1 MRKRFLS
8 FALALCFAIPC
19 MFFLASCGEKSKPI
33 QNFIMTFE
41 EIENSHVHFVY
52 DTNTVKGGENFT
64 FGVEVNEGYDA
75 TKIVVSIDDEEIPLA
90 EGHWMV
96 QSAQSY
102 DYVDMESAPKFP
114 FGRKWVYTIEDVQK
128 NMTVSVD
135 ASQVDFDEIEVSV
148 SSTGNQSKFY
158 VLKGDRADITNTEEK
173 IYSASFLGDQDIFDE
188 LEISD
193 GKIRFEYGK
202 DLFIKIPEDLVEA
215 FTLKLGE
222 YEITNSFLQESD
234 WVTYRREEE
243 AGKKYVF
250 VEIDYY
256 YFAYSQTIASTP
268 IEPVVENQ
276 NLVAVVFDDNPN
288 FSFDYYKLCSSE
300 DPDAILID
308 GDYFKEDSIS
318 TYYEVDGESKRA
330 VFAYVGEAE
339 NIEDD
344 PYYEPYTNYDYA
356 SKKIAFKISKSNG
369 QTTEELI
376 QNLQFAL
383 TPYESQNE
391 GYISVKAVDSG
402 YGYSKFFVV
411 IELPQGYDSAK
422 YLNFVTTIKESYLSE
437 KYVDLDLKIQGAYG
451 ADPIKV
457 LSTSAEI
464 LYQDGK
470 YYFEKDTIMTKYFSQ
485 PKVRFDAFT
494 HTTASSTTLSS
505 DDISEYLLDG
515 LNMRLED
522 VAKYLYAYSSSE
534 KVTSTVDGVD
544 VDEIWT
550 ECGETPDDTCCSTCI
565 ASDYT
570 ELKEASLVAGYKY
583 NDETQTPDVKYLW
596 LSQLTKDETDPEDTS
611 LYVYQNYYYDYA
623 TRTWHEKV
631 GADWKKVVVYQGL
644 VQCAKPNE
652 IDELPD
658 LSGTAQ
664 AVDVA
669 SDLFAAIQLYDGMAE
684 GTTYQYYSPYNTYTT
699 WLLARTE
706 DTSSLVFAIVDING
720 TNYYY
725 DYATSTWMTEHTLET
740 DEVFESYNF
749 VDLRDDIYQK
759 YLQLEKTYFLAKVL
773 KALDTSSLT
782 ETTMTT
788 ELLKILRG
796 AVLSASETDYKAYE
810 ISVGDVRFSNVVL
823 IVALGENDAETAKL
837 LVFDFDAYDVEEP
850 QGTDIVHCVLDI
862 RENENILST
871 ISTEPDVFVGMN
883 NILSSGLYYKNS
895 KLYSLSNDDAY
906 GFREVPVFEAV
917 SIGNDLI
924 SVSSNYYLYF
934 GSLVDTIESGPKAG
948 YVYQFDVSNYKKLY
962 FKTATKI
969 ETTAYNF
976 DMAYYYY
983 DFETKDPSYPLY
995 EFDSENKIITIRQGV
1010 AEFNFNYNYDVDN
1023 AVITINGI
1031 EKTSQ
1036 VIPENPEFVSNFDD
1050 YEIAGD
1056 AQEDF
1061 EFIEKAKAI
1070 FDIYARARG
1079 DIQDANYKISEKDVV
1094 FDNEYDTGL
1103 NDHIKA
1109 MYIKANCSVYV
1120 TIFESEYHNGYL
1132 MFEESGDKWYSVNFE
1147 RGIPSSLR
1155 QITGASIPEYASADI
1170 SSLSIDF
1177 TDAPSILDQ
1186 LYPGQIMKLIATQL
1200 GVEIENVTYYSDA
1213 HILEYMRYDSEKG
1226 SDARCILAYLTADK
1240 VFVQQK
1246 NASSYWYEVL
1256 CDNNQIPRFLKK
1268 MEYNDRELAD
1278 FGVFDIENDV
1288 ITISYTGIRDKKSLP
1303 HKLIFD
1309 SLLESGE
1316 VYLANDTTKTFDQY
1330 VLSETSLFTHIDKDG
1345 THFEEVN
1352 SADEVYPQT
1361 NVVFYSEVENIY
1373 IEKLVDSYDND
1384 GNFVGQV
1391 PSEVYE
1397 AKVAHVRDIFGNNI
1411 AVEKDGKTFY
1421 LYVLNQGYSSFDDAD
1436 WTLKESQQ

>member
-19 MFFLASCGEKSKPI
+19 MFFLASCGGSRP
-33 QNFIMTFE
+33 NPNCYMTFE
-41 EIENSHVHFVY
+41 DVGETHVYFDY
-52 DTNTVKGGENFT
+52 NTNVARKGENFT
-64 FGVEVNEGYDA
+64 FGVSVGEGYDA
-75 TKIVVSIDDEEIPLA
+75 TKIVVSVDEEVVPLS
-90 EGHWMV
+90 EGQWKI
-96 QSAQSY
+96 QDRQTY
-102 DYVDMESAPKFP
+102 EWVDMTTTPKFP
-114 FGRKWVYTIEDVQK
+114 YGRKWVYTIENVQK
-128 NMTVSVD
+128 DMTISVD
-135 ASQVDFDEIEVSV
+135 TTQMEVGKIEASV
-148 SSTGNQSKFY
+148 SSAGSQSKFY
-158 VLKGDRADITNTEEK
+158 VLKQDRNTIANTEEK
-173 IYSASFLGDQDIFDE
+173 IYSASFLGDQDIFEE
-188 LEISD
+188 LEITD
-193 GKIRFEYGK
+193 GKISFDYGK

-250 VEIDYY
+250 VEIDHY

-344 PYYEPYTNYDYA
+344 PYYRPYTNYDYA
-356 SKKIAFKISKSNG
+356 SKKIAFEISKSNG
-369 QTTEELI
+369 QTKEELI

-391 GYISVKAVDSG
+391 GYISVKEVDSG

-437 KYVDLDLKIQGAYG
+437 KYVDLDLTIQGAYG
-451 ADPIKV
+451 TDPINIW
-457 LSTSAEI
+457 TNAEI
-464 LYQDGK
+464 LYQDGT
-470 YYFEKDTIMTKYFSQ
+470 YYFEKDAIMTKYFNQ
-485 PKVRFDAFT
+485 PKIRFDVFT
-494 HTTASSTTLSS
+494 HTTASSATLSS

-522 VAKYLYAYSSSE
+522 VAKYLYTYSSSE
-534 KVTSTVDGVD
+534 KVTSAVDGVD
-544 VDEIWT
+544 ADEIWT

-583 NDETQTPDVKYLW
+583 NNETQTPDVKYLW
-596 LSQLTKDETDPEDTS
+596 LSQLTKDETDPENTS

-623 TRTWHEKV
+623 TKTWHEKV

-644 VQCAKPNE
+644 VQCEKPNE
-652 IDELPD
+652 INELPD

-669 SDLFAAIQLYDGMAE
+669 SDLFAAIQLYDETAE
-684 GTTYQYYSPYNTYTT
+684 DTTYQYYSPYNTYTT

-725 DYATSTWMTEHTLET
+725 DYATSTWMTEHTLEA
-740 DEVFESYNF
+740 DEVFESSDL

-759 YLQLEKTYFLAKVL
+759 YLQFGKTYFLAKVL
-773 KALDTSSLT
+773 KGLDTSSLT

-796 AVLSASETDYKAYE
+796 AVLSASETDYKAYA
-810 ISVGDVRFSNVVL
+810 ISVDDERFSNVVL

-837 LVFDFDAYDVEEP
+837 LVFDFDAYDGEEP

-862 RENENILST
+862 KDYENILST
-871 ISTEPDVFVGMN
+871 VSTEDDVFVGMN
-883 NILSSGLYYKNS
+883 NILSNGLYYKNA

-906 GFREVPVFEAV
+906 GFREVSIFEAV

-924 SVSSNYYLYF
+924 SVSSNGYAYF
-934 GSLVDTIESGPKAG
+934 GSLVDTIESGPEAG

-969 ETTAYNF
+969 EATAYNF

-983 DFETKDPSYPLY
+983 DFETKELSYPLY
-995 EFDSENKIITIRQGV
+995 EFNSANKVITIRQGV

-1061 EFIEKAKAI
+1061 AFIEKAKAI

-1094 FDNEYDTGL
+1094 FDNEYETGI

-1109 MYIKANCSVYV
+1109 MYIKAQVCSVFV
-1120 TIFESEYHNGYL
+1120 TIFESEYNNGYL
-1132 MFEESGDKWYSVNFE
+1132 MFDESGDKWYSVDFE
-1147 RGIPSSLR
+1147 RGVPSRLR
-1155 QITGASIPEYASADI
+1155 QITGASIPEYDSADI

-1186 LYPGQIMKLIATQL
+1186 PYPGQIMKLIATQL

-1213 HILEYMRYDSEKG
+1213 QILEYMRYDYDKG
-1226 SDARCILAYLTADK
+1226 ADVRGVLAYLANGK

-1246 NASSYWYEVL
+1246 NSSSYWYEVL
-1256 CDNNQIPRFLKK
+1256 CDDNQIPRFLKK
-1268 MEYNDRELAD
+1268 MDYNDRELVD
-1278 FGVFDIENDV
+1278 FGVFDIENDAL
-1288 ITISYTGIRDKKSLP
+1288 TISYTGIRDKKSLP

-1316 VYLANDTTKTFDQY
+1316 VYIANDTTKTFDQY
-1330 VLSETSLFTHIDKDG
+1330 VLSDTSLFTHIDKDG

-1352 SADEVYPQT
+1352 FADEVYPQT

-1384 GNFVGQV
+1384 GNFIEQV
-1391 PSEVYE
+1391 PTEVYE
-1397 AKVAHVRDIFGNNI
+1397 AKVAHVKDIFGNNVV
-1411 AVEKDGKTFY
+1411 VEKDGKTFY
-1421 LYVLNQGYSSFDDAD
+1421 LYVLKNEASAGDDAD